1 MKRIMGIF
9 FISLLII
16 LSSCNRANRKNTIS
30 ISGAWALYPLTVRW
44 AEEYRKIHP
53 EIRIDIS
60 AGGAG
65 KGIADVLGELVEIGM
80 VSREINPVELKRGA
94 LPVAVAKDAVVAVI
108 SEKNPSMN
116 DILSKGLTVETAI
129 NIWITG
135 KYKTWGEILN
145 TGSGNPIH
153 VYTRSDACGAAE
165 IWALLLERKQED
177 LIGIGVYG
185 DPGLAQAV
193 KQDSL
198 GIGFN
203 NIGYVYDFNTKLP
216 VPGLKIVPIDTDRD
230 GRIRQEES
238 FYDSMNDMID
248 AIASGKYPSP
258 PSRELY
264 FVLKGKPSD
273 NPVLRDFMT
282 WILKGGQLYVREAGY
297 VPLPESIIAS
307 ELKKLE

>member
-1 MKRIMGIF
+1 MKRNAVVF

-30 ISGAWALYPLTVRW
+30 ISGAWALYPLTVKW
-44 AEEYRKIHP
+44 AEEYRKVNP

-65 KGIADVLGELVEIGM
+65 KGMADVLGELVEIGM
-80 VSREINPVELKRGA
+80 VSREINPEELKRGA

-108 SEKNPSMN
+108 SEKNPSLN
-116 DILSKGLTVETAI
+116 DILSSGLTVEDAI
-129 NIWITG
+129 SIWITG
-135 KYKTWGEILN
+135 NYKTWGDVLN
-145 TGSGNPIH
+145 SDSGHPVH

-165 IWALLLERKQED
+165 IWALFLGKKQED

-203 NIGYVYDFNTKLP
+203 NIGYVYDFITKVP
-216 VPGLKIVPIDTDRD
+216 VHGLKIVPIDTDSD
-230 GRIRQEES
+230 GRISQEES
-238 FYDSMNDMID
+238 FYDSMDNLID
-248 AIASGKYPSP
+248 AIVSGKYPSP

-264 FVLKGKPSD
+264 FVLKGKPAE
-273 NPVLRDFMT
+273 NKALREFMT
-282 WILKGGQLYVREAGY
+282 WILTEGQIYVREAGY
-297 VPLPESIIAS
+297 VPLQESITAS